1 MCIVYIYVHLDVTQT
16 QALVINKWRRIC
28 SVVCRMKPVDVDEAY
43 KSRSSLETCYQYLTI
58 CETSSKVKSWVTWPN
73 VGGESEGPNFGNV
86 HTRDSRMAWPIL
98 FKLSI
103 FTMQYAPKEAPGGG
117 SVVTWPNAVCVRGWR
132 HIFNS
137 PRAVDHPGTWWV
149 LVVISI
155 TVLLLN
161 LLLYSKCLCH
171 GASLVQIGTP
181 VTNNVGDSRCHR
193 AVIRTTDT
201 VRIRIAIV
209 NVWTDTDS
217 FERISMGC
225 GY

>member
-1 MCIVYIYVHLDVTQT
+1 MAGLWSHDQMLC
-16 QALVINKWRRIC
+16 
-28 SVVCRMKPVDVDEAY
+28 VCGADD
-43 KSRSSLETCYQYLTI
+43 I
-58 CETSSKVKSWVTWPN
+58 
-73 VGGESEGPNFGNV
+73 F
-86 HTRDSRMAWPIL
+86 
-98 FKLSI
+98 SI
-103 FTMQYAPKEAPGGG
+103 HP
-117 SVVTWPNAVCVRGWR
+117 C
-132 HIFNS
+132 
-137 PRAVDHPGTWWV
+137 AVDHPGTWWV

-209 NVWTDTDS
+209 NV
-217 FERISMGC
+217 
-225 GY
+225 